1 MNWLAHLLLSE
12 PSPEFRIGNL
22 LPDILGQAE
31 LAELPE
37 KFQYGISQHF
47 RIDAFTD
54 SHPVVK
60 QSVRRISPQFRRY
73 AGILVDVF
81 YDHIL
86 ARDWDSHAVV
96 SLEDFAASVYAS
108 FDAYR
113 SEIPPTAF
121 SVFER
126 MRAGDWLCSY
136 RQTDGIR
143 LTLDRLGSRLR
154 KPAALGRATEEL
166 EFHYTNFQA
175 DFTAFFPDLRA
186 KVAVP

>member
-22 LPDILGQAE
+22 LPDILGHAE
-31 LAELPE
+31 LAALPE
-37 KFQYGISQHF
+37 KFQYGIRQHF

-73 AGILVDVF
+73 AGVLVDVF

-86 ARDWDSHAVV
+86 ARDWDSHTVV
-96 SLEDFAASVYAS
+96 SLEDFAASVYSS
-108 FDAYR
+108 FDACR
-113 SEIPPTAF
+113 SDIPLKAL

-126 MRAGDWLCSY
+126 MRSGDWLCSY
-136 RQTDGIR
+136 RQADGIR
-143 LTLDRLGSRLR
+143 LTLNRLDLRLKR
-154 KPAALGRATEEL
+154 PAALGRAVEEL
-166 EFHYTNFQA
+166 ECHYTNFQA
-175 DFTAFFPDLRA
+175 DFMTFFPDLRA
-186 KVAVP
+186 RVAVP